1 MATWVKVK
9 MKLSIYSIQSTLFEG
24 EVEKLI
30 ARTTAGE
37 ITVLDNHI
45 PLISILKGP
54 SVKIVDKSG
63 NKNIIDVGSGILEVR
78 PESESVILAEEKN
91 T

>member
-1 MATWVKVK
+1 

-24 EVEKLI
+24 DVEKLI
-30 ARTTAGE
+30 ARTATGE

-45 PLISILKGP
+45 PLIVILKGP
-54 SVKIVDKSG
+54 AVTVVDKTG

-78 PESESVILAEEKN
+78 PESEAVILAEEK
-91 T
+91 